1 MQVWWEELGISGFTE
16 YLEFDLKKNLPNWFF
31 SKRTFPNWFFWER
44 RFFFSERT
52 FFVLNKIFYN
62 IWFDLKQPKSNQILQ
77 FNHNLI
83 KPPEQGKTMSQPM
96 PISGVNSNSEVTVL
110 VVQTPCI
117 LGCKRKMPITKPR
130 MSIPV
135 PSTLGCK
142 RKIPIR
148 NNERNKN
155 IKRLEEELVQLEK
168 ENKRLKREI
177 LEKEK
182 LLYEN
187 SNCE

>member
-1 MQVWWEELGISGFTE
+1 
-16 YLEFDLKKNLPNWFF
+16 
-31 SKRTFPNWFFWER
+31 
-44 RFFFSERT
+44 
-52 FFVLNKIFYN
+52 
-62 IWFDLKQPKSNQILQ
+62 
-77 FNHNLI
+77 
-83 KPPEQGKTMSQPM
+83 
-96 PISGVNSNSEVTVL
+96 
-110 VVQTPCI
+110 
-117 LGCKRKMPITKPR
+117 MPITKPR